1 MAKKKEEIKENEE
14 LQEKVVTETTEKV
27 EETKKEEVIST
38 GETTEELAGE
48 KIEAPAEDAKV
59 EENESNTEQDA
70 QVQPTIN
77 AEDKVPTVKE
87 VFKDKYDEKV
97 VYKVGDTFI
106 LDEEIK
112 DNKPVKVED
121 GKYKVSK
128 ARYEELQ
135 RSLYV
140 D

>member
-14 LQEKVVTETTEKV
+14 LQEGVATETTEKV
-27 EETKKEEVIST
+27 EEPKTEEITST
-38 GETTEELAGE
+38 GENAEELAGE

-59 EENESNTEQDA
+59 EENASNTEQDA

>member
-1 MAKKKEEIKENEE
+1 MAKKKEEVKENEE

-27 EETKKEEVIST
+27 EEPKTEETTST
-38 GETTEELAGE
+38 GETEEVELAGD
-48 KIEAPAEDAKV
+48 KIEAPLNEDAKV
-59 EENESNTEQDA
+59 QATEN
-70 QVQPTIN
+70 
-77 AEDKVPTVKE
+77 KVPTVKE
-87 VFKDKYDEKV
+87 VFRDKYNEKI
-97 VYKVGDTFI
+97 VYNVGDIFI
-106 LDEEIK
+106 EDETIE
-112 DNKPVKVED
+112 DNKPVEAGK